1 MQFTDIVSDIEDL
14 VLLVMFLIYV
24 GIHDRKK

>member
-24 GIHDRKK
+24 GIQDRKK

>member
-1 MQFTDIVSDIEDL
+1 MQFTDIVTDIEDL
-14 VLLVMFLIYV
+14 VLLIMFLIYV